1 MERRL
6 KIFMATIIK
15 PCTDC
20 LEGFME
26 VVEIDGIIAVILIF
40 ICIDIT

>member
-1 MERRL
+1 MESRL
-6 KIFMATIIK
+6 KIFMAAIFK

-26 VVEIDGIIAVILIF
+26 VVEIDGVIAVILIL